1 MAWIVEVGY
10 KKEATDPVGFLTK
23 KEIEDLGIKGVED
36 VRTINTY
43 IIDGDVSEDT
53 VKRMCQELLS
63 DNQIQHF
70 GYGDE
75 NIKKLIT
82 DHGFSGAWLV
92 EVTFKQGVTDAVGL
106 STLNAIEIMG
116 VDGVRNVSTGEKYLI
131 FGDVSEEDVEKICK
145 RILANELI
153 QDYSYRRIGVK

>member
-23 KEIEDLGIKGVED
+23 KEIEDLGIEGVKD

-43 IIDGDVSEDT
+43 IIDGDISEDD
-53 VKRMCQELLS
+53 VKKICEELLS
-63 DNQIQHF
+63 DSQIQHF
-70 GYGDE
+70 GYSDE
-75 NIKKLIT
+75 NVKKLIT
-82 DHGFSGAWLV
+82 EHGFPEAWLV
-92 EVTFKQGVTDAVGL
+92 EVTFKPGVTDAVGL

-116 VDGVRNVSTGEKYLI
+116 IDGVRNVSTGEKYLI

-153 QDYSYRRIGVK
+153 QNYSYRKIGGK